1 MSQEMLADAI
11 FRMVRAERQATI
23 DFMAGG
29 NVKSHEH
36 YRELM
41 GALTA
46 YNHVEQELKSLLKKQ
61 EYDDE

>member
-1 MSQEMLADAI
+1 MSEEMLADAI
-11 FRMVRAERQATI
+11 FRVVRQERQSTI
-23 DFMAGG
+23 DYMSGG

-41 GALTA
+41 GAITA
-46 YNHVEQELKSLLKKQ
+46 YNHVEQELKSLLRKQ